1 MFKLGSI
8 EEVESVERDRLLLAA
23 VVEKDQLVVEF
34 GWRVG
39 DDRLQGQLGV
49 VQLVVVEVNDDAAVV
64 TTTS

>member
-1 MFKLGSI
+1 MFKLGTV
-8 EEVESVERDRLLLAA
+8 EEVERVQRHRPLLAA
-23 VVEKDQLVVEF
+23 VIEDDQLVVEF
-34 GWRVG
+34 GRRVG